1 MEVWMPLENWNGKF
15 QMIGNGGW
23 AGAIAYGSMA
33 LALNE
38 GYATASTDT
47 GHKGGTAEFALGH
60 PEKVIDFAYRAVH
73 ETTLTSKAIVSA
85 FYDRPPR
92 LSYWNGC
99 STGGRQGLME
109 AQRYP
114 EDFDGIIAG
123 APASSTTQLAAWRL
137 NIEAKTLKDRARIVS
152 SAKLALVNK
161 AVLAACDALDGVTDE
176 FLTDPRQCRFDPA
189 TLLCR
194 SADGDHCLTAPQ
206 LEAVKS
212 GYAPLTTKS
221 GEVIY
226 PGLVPGA
233 EARWVMLTGAN
244 PVPGALNDLDMFRYL
259 VHEDPAWDW
268 RTFDVDRDAALAD
281 AKVGY
286 MNASNPDLSAFKA
299 RGGKLILYHGWNDGG
314 NGGAI
319 SPLNSV
325 DYYSNVLSQM
335 GVQQGDWLR
344 LFMVPGMAHCGGGPG
359 TPQINWVAALERWRE
374 AGIAPDQL
382 TGSRV
387 NINPRVDMTRPIC
400 PYPKVPKYNGV
411 GSTNDAANFVCQT
424 P

>member
-1 MEVWMPLENWNGKF
+1 
-15 QMIGNGGW
+15 
-23 AGAIAYGSMA
+23 
-33 LALNE
+33 
-38 GYATASTDT
+38 
-47 GHKGGTAEFALGH
+47 
-60 PEKVIDFAYRAVH
+60 
-73 ETTLTSKAIVSA
+73 
-85 FYDRPPR
+85 
-92 LSYWNGC
+92 
-99 STGGRQGLME
+99 
-109 AQRYP
+109 
-114 EDFDGIIAG
+114 
-123 APASSTTQLAAWRL
+123 
-137 NIEAKTLKDRARIVS
+137 
-152 SAKLALVNK
+152 
-161 AVLAACDALDGVTDE
+161 
-176 FLTDPRQCRFDPA
+176 
-189 TLLCR
+189 
-194 SADGDHCLTAPQ
+194 
-206 LEAVKS
+206 
-212 GYAPLTTKS
+212 
-221 GEVIY
+221 
-226 PGLVPGA
+226 
-233 EARWVMLTGAN
+233 
-244 PVPGALNDLDMFRYL
+244 MFRYL